1 MEVTLRNGFCELT
14 MDEMQ
19 VVDGG
24 ELTFAGAFD
33 TVCMS
38 VTAAAAGGIV
48 ASFFPPGGAAYMA
61 AAVTA
66 GLVGYVWQ
74 NI

>member
-24 ELTFAGAFD
+24 SVAGVVGAVAVGVIGVVAGPPAAITG
-33 TVCMS
+33 TVA
-38 VTAAAAGGIV
+38 VAAYYTGMALIAVGGV
-48 ASFFPPGGAAYMA
+48 ASAFG
-61 AAVTA
+61 V
-66 GLVGYVWQ
+66 
-74 NI
+74 